1 MSVVRVARPVLTP
14 VRVTLAPARR
24 LPQLAI
30 GLALFG
36 ASDGL
41 LVRAHLG
48 LDPWDV
54 FHEGL
59 SKRLGVD
66 FGVVTATVG
75 VLVLLAW
82 IPLRQRPGV
91 GTVANIALVALAID
105 AVLWTV
111 PQQTSLAVRVPMMVG
126 AVVLN
131 GLATAIYVGA
141 RLGPGPRDGLMTGL
155 SARTGWSIRLVRTGI
170 EVSVLVAGWLLGG
183 TVGVGTVLYALGI
196 GPLIQLFLR
205 YFVWRP
211 TE

>member
-1 MSVVRVARPVLTP
+1 MSVARAARPVLTP
-14 VRVTLAPARR
+14 VRVTLSPARR
-24 LPQLAI
+24 LPQLAM

-91 GTVANIALVALAID
+91 GTIANIALVALAID

-141 RLGPGPRDGLMTGL
+141 RLGPGPGDGLMTGL